1 MELLPQALIDGI
13 MLGAI
18 YINIAIAFS
27 LVYGVLHIIDF
38 AVGEWIMLGAFT
50 GFHLT
55 LLTHVE
61 PFLLLPIIF
70 VIFAGLGL
78 LLQPLIQRVLSGH
91 KGNPTLMALVF
102 TFGLALMLRGLAQ
115 TFFGF
120 YSHSIPSHFSA
131 GSFFFQRGSF
141 FVTISS
147 VRLLGLVYA
156 VVITLLLNYLLR
168 KTDFGL
174 AVRALA
180 QQQGSRRPHGGERQA
195 DQPLAVRHLRGRHRH
210 DRGADRRHPL
220 GLLQDGPGDTP
231 SSPSSWWCWPGMGYL
246 AGVPAAALPAGH
258 HPVHLPGL
266 PGPGLHPAGGVR
278 NPLPDPA
285 GLPHRPVPQRDVTP

>member
-50 GFHLT
+50 GYHLT

-61 PFLLLPIIF
+61 PFLLLPVIF

-91 KGNPTLMALVF
+91 RGNPTLMALVF
-102 TFGLALMLRGLAQ
+102 TFGLALMVRGLAQ

-147 VRLLGLVYA
+147 VRALGLVYA
-156 VVITLLLNYLLR
+156 VVLTVLLNLMLR

-174 AVRALA
+174 AIRALA
-180 QQQGSRRPHGGERQA
+180 MQKEAAGLMGVNAKRTNLFLFAIYVGVTAMTGVLIGVILSVASKMGPENSI
-195 DQPLAVRHLRGRHRH
+195 LAFFVVVL
-210 DRGADRRHPL
+210 A
-220 GLLQDGPGDTP
+220 
-231 SSPSSWWCWPGMGYL
+231 GMGYL
-246 AGVPAAALPAGH
+246 AGVPAAAFLLGIIQSIFL
-258 HPVHLPGL
+258 VYLDPGYTMMAVFGIL
-266 PGPGLHPAGGVR
+266 YLILLVSPTGMFRRGM
-278 NPLPDPA
+278 
-285 GLPHRPVPQRDVTP
+285 